1 MKGTILASIFCLVL
15 LAGCS
20 NSEGKAEPTAVSEKK
35 VEKELTQE
43 EKDKKFAENVASAS
57 TLDEA
62 VSRAAP
68 KLGVEFQDKEKDS
81 VSLGASGLIWW
92 AQDHLVWSSFDKIPS
107 TTYNEFRKDPFS
119 EKGKKICADV
129 RVSEI
134 YTIRDKDNVSYFATL
149 VDRKLPSQFYQAVLL
164 KSTKNI
170 VEGSKVRFCGIAL
183 ENYQYKNIAA
193 KYTNSIFIVGILDI
207 PTNK

>member
-1 MKGTILASIFCLVL
+1 MKKSFLTGVFSLAFLI
-15 LAGCS
+15 GCS
-20 NSEGKAEPTAVSEKK
+20 GSEGKTEVPTVPEKSAV
-35 VEKELTQE
+35 KELTQE
-43 EKDKKFAENVASAS
+43 EKDKKFAEDVASAP

-62 VSRAAP
+62 VKRAAP
-68 KLGVEFQDKEKDS
+68 KLGEQFQDKEKDS

-92 AQDHLVWSSFDKIPS
+92 AQDHLTWNSFNKIPT
-107 TTYNEFRKDPFS
+107 TTYKEFRKDPFS
-119 EKGKKICADV
+119 EKGKKICTNV

-134 YTIRDKDNVSYFATL
+134 FTIRDKESVSYFATL
-149 VDRKLPSQFYQAVLL
+149 ADRQVPSQFYQAVLL

-170 VEGSKVRFCGIAL
+170 VEGSKVGFCGIAL

-193 KYTNSIFIVGILDI
+193 KYTNSIFIVGMLDL